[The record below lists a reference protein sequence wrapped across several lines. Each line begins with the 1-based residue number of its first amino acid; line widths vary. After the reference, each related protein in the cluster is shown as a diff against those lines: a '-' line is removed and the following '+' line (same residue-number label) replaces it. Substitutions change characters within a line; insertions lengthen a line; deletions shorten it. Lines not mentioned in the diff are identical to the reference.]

1 MLSIILNI
9 VGLLC
14 IVISLIIINNISKEE
29 KELYEEILLIHED
42 VKYCSSAM
50 ENIFSSFDDLI
61 ETSLNNLE
69 TYQKKHLTIMDKEY
83 VERDNYSSDNNLD
96 QNEKNIL
103 DDSKED
109 NISNKEINRRIF
121 QLKEQGLSN
130 EQIAKKLNK
139 GIREVDIIIKMWSSI
154 N

>member
-1 MLSIILNI
+1 MLSMILNI
-9 VGLLC
+9 AGLLC
-14 IVISLIIINNISKEE
+14 IVVSLITINNISKEE
-29 KELYEEILLIHED
+29 KELYEEILLIYED

-103 DDSKED
+103 DDSEED
-109 NISNKEINRRIF
+109 NSNKEINRKIF
-121 QLKEQGLSN
+121 QLKKQGLSN

>member
-1 MLSIILNI
+1 MLSMILNI
-9 VGLLC
+9 AGLLC
-14 IVISLIIINNISKEE
+14 IVVSLIIINNISKEE
-29 KELYEEILLIHED
+29 KELYEEILLIYED

-103 DDSKED
+103 DDSEED
-109 NISNKEINRRIF
+109 NSNKEINRKIF
-121 QLKEQGLSN
+121 QLKKQGLSN

>member
-29 KELYEEILLIHED
+29 KELYEEILLIYED

-50 ENIFSSFDDLI
+50 ENIFNSFDDLI

-69 TYQKKHLTIMDKEY
+69 TYQKKHLSITDKEY
-83 VERDNYSSDNNLD
+83 VERDNYSSNNTLN
-96 QNEKNIL
+96 QNRKNIL
-103 DDSKED
+103 DDSKVD

-139 GIREVDIIIKMWSSI
+139 GVREVDIIIKMWSSI

>member
-1 MLSIILNI
+1 MLSMILNI
-9 VGLLC
+9 AGLLC
-14 IVISLIIINNISKEE
+14 IVVSLIIINNISKEE
-29 KELYEEILLIHED
+29 KELYEEILLIYED

-83 VERDNYSSDNNLD
+83 VERDNYSSDNHLD

-103 DDSKED
+103 DDSEED
-109 NISNKEINRRIF
+109 NSNKEINRKIF
-121 QLKEQGLSN
+121 QLKKQGLSN